1 MCRYC
6 EEPFLED
13 ATVSLDPKKHYLPD
27 RTEEPFEGMVVDWYN
42 REEVIVYKLLATSP
56 IVVNRW
62 AEFVQNRLEDWP
74 KDRPYLAVHD
84 LSQPG
89 ISLQYAALVKFDM
102 MNIGVTDEGRVLAER
117 LFDKNRGWLARVA
130 VNFNL
135 SLSGQTN
142 RTLMS
147 YLNRD
152 HPSIRY
158 KTFYNRTK
166 CLRWVTTG
174 LTDTSEMKAL
184 DEANDDSETDNDQ

>member
-1 MCRYC
+1 
-6 EEPFLED
+6 
-13 ATVSLDPKKHYLPD
+13 VSLDPKQHYLPD
-27 RTEEPFEGMVVDWYN
+27 RTEAPFEGMEIDWYN
-42 REEVIVYKLLATSP
+42 QDEVIVYKLLAASP
-56 IVVNRW
+56 IIVNRW
-62 AEFVQNRLEDWP
+62 AEYVQAALDQWP

-84 LSQPG
+84 LSQSG
-89 ISLQYAALVKFDM
+89 VSLQFAALVNFDM
-102 MNIGVTDEGRVLAER
+102 MNIGVTDEGRMLSER
-117 LFDKNRGWLARVA
+117 LFDKHRGWVARVA

-174 LTDTSEMKAL
+174 ITDTSEIRAL
-184 DEANDDSETDNDQ
+184 GNSGDGDNTED